1 MEREQTGPVCG
12 GKRGVVN
19 SEAVYPKGAFLPV
32 PLDFGLGHDLTVMRS
47 GPTLVSMLSM
57 EPALDSLPLSPSLNL
72 PLF

>member
-32 PLDFGLGHDLTVMRS
+32 PLDFGLGHDLT
-47 GPTLVSMLSM
+47 GL
-57 EPALDSLPLSPSLNL
+57 
-72 PLF
+72 